1 MPFPRSILGRVTTAR
16 YTKTGVEQS
25 ICQFLM
31 RNKVGTE
38 RKEGE
43 GP

>member
-1 MPFPRSILGRVTTAR
+1 MPFSKSIQGRVTTAR
-16 YTKTGVEQS
+16 YTKTGVGQN
-25 ICQFLM
+25 ICQFLL
-31 RNKVGTE
+31 RNKEGTE